1 MVANLRRMLDI
12 GNLDKNS
19 LKGLPGLDGSSMEAW
34 DCEKQSSR
42 WLPIFDG
49 SFGMSK
55 HFSVHNVLLKI

>member
-34 DCEKQSSR
+34 DCDKIRLNGCQ
-42 WLPIFDG
+42 
-49 SFGMSK
+49 
-55 HFSVHNVLLKI
+55 FSMAASE